1 MNEPA
6 RHPAGFAI
14 RHRECLT
21 ILGMADLQSASSGWA
36 KKKLQSCL
44 LRIANPQSLKRLGRF
59 LTTDF
64 KSVGAPSGL

>member
-6 RHPAGFAI
+6 RRPAGFAI
-14 RHRECLT
+14 RHRECST

-36 KKKLQSCL
+36 KKNLQSCL
-44 LRIANPQSLKRLGRF
+44 LRIANPQILKRLGRF